1 MQEVDS
7 LRKHLGNTVSVEL
20 DAAPC
25 LNLGTTMNEMR
36 QKYEVIAQE
45 NLQKAKEQFEKQVR
59 A

>member
-1 MQEVDS
+1 MDS
-7 LRKHLGNTVSVEL
+7 LHRHLGNTVSVEL
-20 DAAPC
+20 DAAPA

-45 NLQKAKEQFEKQVR
+45 NLQKAKEQFEKQVI